1 MQVKQTLDKSEITSD
16 SSGAIMSAIRKN
28 LGFLIVASL
37 IHALCLGNSRADDLS
52 VAGVYVLVEINGS
65 ELPAVSWSTDTGGQ
79 GCREET
85 LNGTVLFGSDGAW
98 AGLIAERMVC
108 KNSDGSEDIGDPSS
122 SILSGSYTIAGNQ
135 ITIIFDG
142 IVSTGQYNAEK
153 GLLVFKTV
161 GVGPFE
167 GQTLEY
173 VLRRN

>member
-1 MQVKQTLDKSEITSD
+1 
-16 SSGAIMSAIRKN
+16 MSAIRKN

-37 IHALCLGNSRADDLS
+37 VHALFLGNSLANDLS
-52 VAGVYVLVEINGS
+52 VAGVYVLVAINGS
-65 ELPAVSWSTDTGGQ
+65 ELPAGSWSTDIGDQ

-85 LNGTVLFGSDGAW
+85 LSGTVLFGSDGEW
-98 AGLIAERMVC
+98 AVLVTERMVC

-122 SILSGSYTIAGNQ
+122 SISSGSYTIAGNQ

-161 GVGPFE
+161 GVGTFE

>member
-1 MQVKQTLDKSEITSD
+1 
-16 SSGAIMSAIRKN
+16 MSAIRKN

-37 IHALCLGNSRADDLS
+37 IHALCLGNSRANDLS

-108 KNSDGSEDIGDPSS
+108 KKSDGSEDKGDPSS
-122 SILSGSYTIAGNQ
+122 SIVSGSYTIAGNQ

>member
-1 MQVKQTLDKSEITSD
+1 
-16 SSGAIMSAIRKN
+16 MSAIRKN
-28 LGFLIVASL
+28 LGFLMVASL
-37 IHALCLGNSRADDLS
+37 VHALFLGNSLANDLS
-52 VAGVYVLVEINGS
+52 VAGVYVLVAIDGS
-65 ELPAVSWSTDTGGQ
+65 ELPAGRVSKRTHRCSPAGSWSTDIGDQ

-85 LNGTVLFGSDGAW
+85 LSGTVLFGSDGEW
-98 AGLIAERMVC
+98 AVLVTERMVC

-122 SILSGSYTIAGNQ
+122 SISSGSYTIAENQ

-153 GLLVFKTV
+153 GLLIFKTV
-161 GVGPFE
+161 GVGTFE